1 MPLSDRSETSDAGT
15 GERRRV
21 EERTVAKDC
30 LMEDLVSLSEG
41 IDITIRGHTMRDN
54 PGRSAQ

>member
-1 MPLSDRSETSDAGT
+1 M

-30 LMEDLVSLSEG
+30 LIEDLVSSDVG
-41 IDITIRGHTMRDN
+41 IDITIGGHTMRDN
-54 PGRSAQ
+54 PRRSAH